1 MNSSHHANRSGR
13 GQTSSPGRG
22 RARGGRSRGGFNERP
37 TFSSG
42 PSSVPTI
49 QQVIPGSAVSIV
61 LKVDQPTG
69 RQVQGTV
76 AELLTRGNHPRGI
89 KVRLQ
94 DGRVGRVQRMASE
107 EEARVGAEG
116 LSGLGRN
123 GEGRS
128 GANGHGGGVGMET
141 GMRSEMQMMG
151 EQVGG
156 FTGRKYGDYRLDAPD
171 EPPASELS
179 LEDYI
184 VTKGNKKNRRG
195 KNISKTDP
203 NLETAVG
210 SGQAE
215 VVGDGSAAPSATT
228 VCPVCGEFEG
238 DEVAVAHHVN
248 GHFD

>member
-1 MNSSHHANRSGR
+1 MNSSRHANRSGR
-13 GQTSSPGRG
+13 GQISSRGRG
-22 RARGGRSRGGFNERP
+22 RGSRPRGGFNDRS

-42 PSSVPTI
+42 LSSVPTI
-49 QQVIPGSAVSIV
+49 QQVIPGSSVSIV
-61 LKVDQPTG
+61 LKIDQPTG

-76 AELLTRGNHPRGI
+76 AELLTRGDHPRGI

-107 EEARVGAEG
+107 EEARVGSEG

-123 GEGRS
+123 GEADGDAGDGSGRMGIGS
-128 GANGHGGGVGMET
+128 GMK
-141 GMRSEMQMMG
+141 G

-184 VTKGNKKNRRG
+184 VTKGNRKNRRG
-195 KNISKTDP
+195 KNSQKETD
-203 NLETAVG
+203 AVVSNNDG
-210 SGQAE
+210 AEDGQNE
-215 VVGDGSAAPSATT
+215 SNPQSTT
-228 VCPVCGEFEG
+228 TLCPVCGDFEG
-238 DEVAVAHHVN
+238 DEVAVAHHIN

>member
-1 MNSSHHANRSGR
+1 MNSNRGR
-13 GQTSSPGRG
+13 GQMSSRGRG
-22 RARGGRSRGGFNERP
+22 RGGRSRGGFNDR
-37 TFSSG
+37 TNFNSG
-42 PSSVPTI
+42 SGSVPTI
-49 QQVIPGSAVSIV
+49 QQVVPGAPVSIV

-107 EEARVGAEG
+107 EEARAGSAG
-116 LSGLGRN
+116 LSGLGRD
-123 GEGRS
+123 GESGGGGLIDEMGDGRS
-128 GANGHGGGVGMET
+128 P
-141 GMRSEMQMMG
+141 MMG
-151 EQVGG
+151 SQIGG

-171 EPPASELS
+171 EPPTPELS

-195 KNISKTDP
+195 KNVQKIGPDP
-203 NLETAVG
+203 ETADDG
-210 SGQAE
+210 PASPSGNE
-215 VVGDGSAAPSATT
+215 SALKSATS

-238 DEVAVAHHVN
+238 DEAAVAHHVN
-248 GHFD
+248 GHFN

>member
-1 MNSSHHANRSGR
+1 MNSNRGGR
-13 GQTSSPGRG
+13 GQVASRG
-22 RARGGRSRGGFNERP
+22 RSRGGRSRGGFNDRAG
-37 TFSSG
+37 FNSG

-49 QQVIPGSAVSIV
+49 QQVIPGAPVFIV

-107 EEARVGAEG
+107 EEARTGSAE
-116 LSGLGRN
+116 LSDLGRN
-123 GEGRS
+123 GES
-128 GANGHGGGVGMET
+128 SGGVLA
-141 GMRSEMQMMG
+141 SERGEEQSAMMG
-151 EQVGG
+151 SQIGG

-195 KNISKTDP
+195 KNVQKLETDP
-203 NLETAVG
+203 EIVNAGPLRKGA
-210 SGQAE
+210 SGDE
-215 VVGDGSAAPSATT
+215 SALKSATSL
-228 VCPVCGEFEG
+228 CPVCGEFEG
-238 DEVAVAHHVN
+238 DEVSVAHHVN

>member
-1 MNSSHHANRSGR
+1 MNSSRHANRSGR
-13 GQTSSPGRG
+13 GQGQISNRGRG
-22 RARGGRSRGGFNERP
+22 RGGRSRGGFNDRP
-37 TFSSG
+37 NFSAG

-49 QQVIPGSAVSIV
+49 QQVIPGSSVSIV
-61 LKVDQPTG
+61 LKIDQPTG

-107 EEARVGAEG
+107 GEAKVGSGG

-123 GEGRS
+123 GV
-128 GANGHGGGVGMET
+128 GGGGT
-141 GMRSEMQMMG
+141 GGRFGLDEEPEQMQSGMMG
-151 EQVGG
+151 APIGG

-171 EPPASELS
+171 EPPANELS

-184 VTKGNKKNRRG
+184 VTKGGKKNRRG
-195 KNISKTDP
+195 KSAQKDAEPGVEDNRIAEAI
-203 NLETAVG
+203 ETG
-210 SGQAE
+210 STAQ
-215 VVGDGSAAPSATT
+215 SATT
-228 VCPVCGEFEG
+228 LCPVCGQFEG